1 MIELK
6 WFCYLKF
13 SIIFVNLGS
22 VLMFSC
28 YFLLFVK
35 FNWSLLSLKRV
46 MIFSSLMIV
55 DLGKKF
61 LVRFSNKFL
70 WLNLGLFVIVI
81 VGMVF
86 LNVSKLKR
94 DWILLKILFI
104 EFLIIFIWLGLV
116 VMFIVYFFGFFVV
129 EFCFILSCIIL
140 LEVFFRFLILVFFI
154 DFEKKFSFVYYFFWF
169 CIFFL

>member
-1 MIELK
+1 
-6 WFCYLKF
+6 
-13 SIIFVNLGS
+13 
-22 VLMFSC
+22 MFSC

-70 WLNLGLFVIVI
+70 WLNFGLFVIVI

-94 DWILLKILFI
+94 DWILLKILLI

-140 LEVFFRFLILVFFI
+140 LEVFFRFLSLVFLI
-154 DFEKKFSFVYYFFWF
+154 DFEKNNNFNYYFFDF
-169 CIFFL
+169 VFFFYNYILNVLIFIL

>member
-1 MIELK
+1 
-6 WFCYLKF
+6 
-13 SIIFVNLGS
+13 
-22 VLMFSC
+22 MFSC

-81 VGMVF
+81 VGMVL

-116 VMFIVYFFGFFVV
+116 VMFIVYFFGLFVV

-154 DFEKKFSFVYYFFWF
+154 DFEKKFSFVYYFFDF
-169 CIFFL
+169 VFFFYNNILKCIDFYFVDI

>member
-1 MIELK
+1 
-6 WFCYLKF
+6 
-13 SIIFVNLGS
+13 
-22 VLMFSC
+22 MFSC

-61 LVRFSNKFL
+61 LVRFSSNFL
-70 WLNLGLFVIVI
+70 WLNFGLFVIVI

-154 DFEKKFSFVYYFFWF
+154 DFEKKFSFVYYFFDF
-169 CIFFL
+169 VFFFYNYILKCIDFYFVDI

>member
-1 MIELK
+1 M
-6 WFCYLKF
+6 
-13 SIIFVNLGS
+13 
-22 VLMFSC
+22 
-28 YFLLFVK
+28 
-35 FNWSLLSLKRV
+35 
-46 MIFSSLMIV
+46 
-55 DLGKKF
+55 
-61 LVRFSNKFL
+61 
-70 WLNLGLFVIVI
+70 IVI
-81 VGMVF
+81 VGMVL

-154 DFEKKFSFVYYFFWF
+154 DFEKKFK
-169 CIFFL
+169 